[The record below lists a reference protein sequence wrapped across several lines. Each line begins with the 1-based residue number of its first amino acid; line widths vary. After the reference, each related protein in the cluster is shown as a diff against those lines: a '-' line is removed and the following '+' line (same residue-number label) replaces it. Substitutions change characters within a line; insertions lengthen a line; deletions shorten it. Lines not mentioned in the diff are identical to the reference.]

1 MKGNVMKIYNRFTVL
16 TKRIFSKK
24 LYICM
29 LLLIVAITAIYKL
42 LPARERS
49 AEIRVGI
56 YMEDASDYAD
66 SFIADI
72 SKINSLYS
80 FYFTDSEEKLI
91 SDVQSGYAEC
101 GYAIPMN
108 FFKDFIDGTN
118 ESSKIT
124 LYVIP
129 STTLAS
135 AISETFF
142 SSVIT
147 VCSYDIL
154 TTGTGLYEYEDEIKD
169 RMDEYMKG
177 DELFKVTAATDGS
190 YDYKTTT
197 YTIDLHIYELIIL
210 LLIFSG
216 LLGYYSYVKDAEES
230 IYIALRSSDRF
241 MLKTLYILTAILPIT
256 LVGIIC
262 AVIASY
268 SVSVILNILLCAVAV
283 LLSTIILSFIIKK
296 STYLTK
302 VLPMIMLVAIVVV
315 FVKSIM

>member
-1 MKGNVMKIYNRFTVL
+1 MKIYNKFTVL

-29 LLLIVAITAIYKL
+29 LILIVAITAIYKL
-42 LPARERS
+42 LPAREKS

-56 YMEDASDYAD
+56 YMEDSSDYAD
-66 SFIADI
+66 SFRNDI
-72 SKINSLYS
+72 SENNSLYT
-80 FYFTDSEEKLI
+80 FYFIDNEEKLI
-91 SDVQSGYAEC
+91 SDIQSGYAEC
-101 GYAIPMN
+101 GFAVPTD
-108 FFKDFIDGTN
+108 FFKDFIDDAN
-118 ESSKIT
+118 YENKIT

-129 STTLAS
+129 STTLSS

-154 TTGTGLYEYEDEIKD
+154 TSGTGLYEYEDEIKE
-169 RMDEYMKG
+169 RMDEYMNG
-177 DELFKVTAATDGS
+177 DELFKVTDATDGS
-190 YDYKTTT
+190 YDYKTTS

-216 LLGYYSYVKDAEES
+216 LLGYYSYTKDAEES

-256 LVGIIC
+256 LVGVVC

-268 SVSVILNILLCAVAV
+268 SVYVILNILLFAVAV

-296 STYLTK
+296 STYLAK

-315 FVKSIM
+315 FIRGIG